1 MYKVCLLEDQLNLN
15 KILSDYLKKEGYEVD
30 SYYDGESLVNALE
43 INYHLFILD
52 IMLPYISG
60 YEVFKEIKKRYQNI
74 PIIFISARDS
84 DLDKIIGLEMGSDDY
99 ISKPFLPK
107 ELVIR
112 VNNLIKRVYKGSEE
126 EIIFYKDYKIDISK
140 RIVSS
145 NERPIDLTTLE
156 FDLLNYLVTNK
167 SNALSREQI
176 LTSVWGSDYFG
187 NDRVVDDLM
196 RRLRKKMKNLNIETI
211 YGFGYRLI
219 WRNLI

>member
-1 MYKVCLLEDQLNLN
+1 MYKLCLLEDQLSLN
-15 KILSDYLKKEGYEVD
+15 KILSDYLKKEGYKVD

-60 YEVFKEIKKRYQNI
+60 YEVFKEIKKRYQNT

-126 EIIFYKDYKIDISK
+126 EITFYNDYKIHISK

-156 FDLLNYLVTNK
+156 FDLLNYLITNK
-167 SNALSREQI
+167 SNTLSREQI
-176 LTSVWGSDYFG
+176 LLSVWGSDYFG

-211 YGFGYRLI
+211 YGFGYRLK
-219 WRNLI
+219 

>member
-126 EIIFYKDYKIDISK
+126 EIIFYKDYKIDVSK
-140 RIVSS
+140 RIVSC
-145 NERPIDLTTLE
+145 NEQTIDLTTLE

-219 WRNLI
+219 